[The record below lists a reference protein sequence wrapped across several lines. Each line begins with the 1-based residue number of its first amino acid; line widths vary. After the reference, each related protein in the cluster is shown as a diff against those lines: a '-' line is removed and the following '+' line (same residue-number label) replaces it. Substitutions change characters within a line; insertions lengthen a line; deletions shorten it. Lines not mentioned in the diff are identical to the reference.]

1 MQIRSAETMIVEIPF
16 PFPQSGTGIGFN
28 AWRSLEFA
36 LVRLEDERGTVGWG
50 EAFGYSTVES
60 TKAMLD
66 RLVIPRLM
74 LAPVQDVAAWNLEVQ
89 RALHLHGR
97 YGVTLFAI
105 SGVDIALWD
114 LAARRAGVPVHE
126 LLPTRTDAGT
136 GAGGD
141 AGTGAGGEA
150 GAGGDAGAPSGA
162 RRSDFATYASL
173 MRYDEPPLVA
183 QACEAALARGYTAV
197 KMHERILDSIEAG
210 RRAVGPD
217 VPLATDVNCG
227 YDLDWL
233 ESERARIESVG
244 LAWLEEPIFPPED
257 FATLHALR
265 SPALRIAAGENWCT
279 SVQFAA
285 AAHADAVDMMQPS
298 VTKVGGISEFLR
310 VCEVAAAAG
319 VPVVPHCPY
328 YGPGFHATLHAA
340 ATRANVDNIEM
351 LWVEPEAWLVDPEP
365 LRDGDRVRVPEGP
378 GLGWEPDPDVLAR
391 YRRA

>member
-1 MQIRSAETMIVEIPF
+1 MKITAAETMIVEIPF

-28 AWRSLEFA
+28 AWRSLEFT

-66 RLVIPRLM
+66 RLVIPPLL
-74 LAPVQDVAAWNLEVQ
+74 LAESIEDVAAWNLETQ

-97 YGVTLFAI
+97 YGVTMFAI

-114 LAARRAGVPVHE
+114 LAARREGVAVHE
-126 LLPTRTDAGT
+126 LL
-136 GAGGD
+136 GD
-141 AGTGAGGEA
+141 
-150 GAGGDAGAPSGA
+150 GA
-162 RRSDFATYASL
+162 RRRDFATYASL
-173 MRYDEPPLVA
+173 MRYDEQPLVA
-183 QACEAALARGYTAV
+183 QACEATLAAGYTAV
-197 KMHERILDSIEAG
+197 KMHERLLDSIEAG
-210 RRAVGPD
+210 RRAVGAE

-227 YDLDWL
+227 YDVAWL
-233 ESERARIESVG
+233 ESERARFEAFG

-257 FATLHALR
+257 YATLHALR
-265 SPALRIAAGENWCT
+265 SPRLRIAAGENWCT
-279 SVQFAA
+279 SLQFTAA
-285 AAHADAVDMMQPS
+285 ALADAVDMMQPS

-310 VCEVAAAAG
+310 VSDVAAGAG

-340 ATRANVDNIEM
+340 AARSVVDDIEM
-351 LWVEPEAWLVDPEP
+351 LWVAPEAWLVDPEA
-365 LRDGDRVRVPEGP
+365 LRDGDRVRLPEGP
-378 GLGWEPDPDVLAR
+378 GLGWEPDLEVLAR

>member
-1 MQIRSAETMIVEIPF
+1 VQITAAETMIVEIPF
-16 PFPQSGTGIGFN
+16 PFPQTGTGIGFN

-36 LVRLEDERGTVGWG
+36 LIRLEDERGNVGWG

-66 RLVIPRLM
+66 RLVIPRL
-74 LAPVQDVAAWNLEVQ
+74 LFAPVQDVAAWNLEVQ

-114 LAARRAGVPVHE
+114 LAARREGLPVHA
-126 LLPTRTDAGT
+126 LLRGADDPGAAART
-136 GAGGD
+136 
-141 AGTGAGGEA
+141 E
-150 GAGGDAGAPSGA
+150 
-162 RRSDFATYASL
+162 FATYASL
-173 MRYDEPPLVA
+173 MRYDERALVA
-183 QACEAALARGYTAV
+183 RACEAALAKGYAAV
-197 KMHERILDSIEAG
+197 KMHERLLDSIEAG

-227 YDLDWL
+227 YDVAWL
-233 ESERARIESVG
+233 ESERARIESFG
-244 LAWLEEPIFPPED
+244 LAWLEEPVFPPED

-265 SPALRIAAGENWCT
+265 SPGLRIAAGENWCT
-279 SVQFAA
+279 SVQFTAA
-285 AAHADAVDMMQPS
+285 ARADAVDMMQPS

-310 VCEVAAAAG
+310 VCDVAAHAG
-319 VPVVPHCPY
+319 LPVVPHCPY

-340 ATRANVDNIEM
+340 AVRANVDNVEM

-365 LRDGDRVRVPEGP
+365 LRDGDRVRVPEGV
-378 GLGWEPDPDVLAR
+378 GLGWDPDPDVLAR